1 MKTLPVILAALFVSF
16 ASAAESKKP
25 NVLFIAIDDLRD
37 WVGYLH
43 HNEQSKT
50 PNIDRLAKMG
60 TAFTRSYCAAPVCN
74 PSRAALMSG
83 MRPSTTGVYNNNNDW
98 RLAISEDKPLTTA
111 FRNAGY
117 FVCGAGKIY
126 HGSYERPSEWDD
138 YLKNEGGGKAEK
150 KLAKIAKDDGVGG
163 IKFAPLDCADSDLPD
178 YKITDYG
185 IEQLGKA
192 HDKPIFL
199 AVGLHKPHMPWNVPQ
214 KWYDMFPVDKVELP
228 PYLKDDL
235 ADVPPA
241 GVKFARPE
249 GDHKNIVESGR
260 WKEAIQGYLAAI
272 AYTDMNIGRLL
283 DAYDKSPIK
292 DNTIIVFW
300 CDHGWHLGEKDHWR
314 KFALWE
320 ATTRAP
326 LLWVVPGM
334 TRPGSI
340 CERTVDFMSIYPTL
354 MDLCGIPTPA
364 HVEGKS
370 IKSLLQNPTAPW
382 EQPAMTTYQFNNHAV
397 RNEGWRYIRYAN
409 GEEELYN
416 EAIDPEEWKNLA
428 TDPQY
433 SGTKSELAKTMPT
446 SNHEDIGGKGG
457 AEEGSGGDAKKEKKK
472 MKKARAAR

>member
-98 RLAISEDKPLTTA
+98 RLAIPEDKPLTTQ
-111 FRNAGY
+111 FRNAGW

-126 HGSYERPSEWDD
+126 HEAYKRRSEWDD
-138 YLKNEGGGKAEK
+138 YLDNEGGGKAEK
-150 KLAKIAKDDGVGG
+150 KLNATAKNDGVGG

-185 IEQLGKA
+185 IEQLGKS
-192 HDKPIFL
+192 HEKPLFL

-214 KWYDMFPVDKVELP
+214 KWYDMFPVEKIELP

-320 ATTRAP
+320 NTTRAP

-334 TRPGSI
+334 TKPGSI
-340 CERTVDFMSIYPTL
+340 CERTVDFMTIYPTL

-382 EQPAMTTYQFNNHAV
+382 EQPAMTTYQYNNHAV

-409 GEEELYN
+409 GDEELYN

-433 SGTKSELAKTMPT
+433 AGTKSELAKTMPT
-446 SNHEDIGGKGG
+446 TNHEDIGGKGG
-457 AEEGSGGDAKKEKKK
+457 AEEGGGGDAKKEKKK
-472 MKKARAAR
+472 MKKARAAK